1 MGNRGAGARSGPELG
16 AGLVENVGKNLRG
29 LQRGVQ
35 LRMCNERSPRGM
47 PGVLC
52 AIWVSL
58 LSARPMRCVHCA
70 MESRFAARPAV
81 YFTGVTLDPWSRI
94 RGAQPLRL
102 SARALRR
109 NISLP
114 TPFPGR
120 VPFKGTR
127 ALIVAGMPPELPCR
141 GPRPVSAPPWAGNI

>member
-81 YFTGVTLDPWSRI
+81 YFTGVTLVAYE
-94 RGAQPLRL
+94 GL
-102 SARALRR
+102 SPSAC
-109 NISLP
+109 
-114 TPFPGR
+114 
-120 VPFKGTR
+120 
-127 ALIVAGMPPELPCR
+127 PPVLCAVTFHSFIHMLDE
-141 GPRPVSAPPWAGNI
+141 WM